1 MEKKFSYKPKGF
13 REDVRVIAVDWRV
26 AFQRKE
32 DQIAYMIKNKKNQRK
47 KKKRKKNQRD
57 PGDSEEGWGNG
68 SAM

>member
-47 KKKRKKNQRD
+47 KKRKKNQRD